1 MINFLRYSKFYLFF
15 TVIILILSVAVIG
28 IFGLK
33 AGIEFTGG
41 SILEVKYL
49 SDTPSEDL
57 IRKNVSELNLGEFSI
72 QHGENNSIII
82 RMVSLDEKQHQSVI
96 EKLKELGNLEELRF
110 DSIGPV
116 IGKELREKVILMI
129 FLSLLAIVIYISLA
143 FRRVSFPIK
152 SWQYSLVSLFILFH
166 DIIVTLGIFALLGKF
181 YAVQITIPVVIAL
194 LTVLGYSINNTVI
207 VFDRIRENLIKRVG
221 VDYVDSVNIS
231 INQTLSRSLNT
242 SLTTLLVLFALYF
255 FGGDTLKYFTL
266 ALILGIILGTYSSI
280 LVAGSILVFW
290 YRRRF
295 KP

>member
-1 MINFLRYSKFYLFF
+1 MINFLRYSKFYLLF

>member
-15 TVIILILSVAVIG
+15 TVIILILSVVVIG
-28 IFGLK
+28 IFSLK

-72 QHGENNSIII
+72 QHGENNSIIV
-82 RMVSLDEKQHQSVI
+82 RMVSLDEQQHQSVI
-96 EKLKELGNLEELRF
+96 EKLKEIGNLEELRF

-116 IGKELREKVILMI
+116 IGKELREKVIVMI

-166 DIIVTLGIFALLGKF
+166 DIIVTLGVFAFLGKF

-221 VDYVDSVNIS
+221 VDYEDSVNIS

-255 FGGDTLKYFTL
+255 LGGDTLKYFTL

-280 LVAGSILVFW
+280 LVAGSILVLW
-290 YRRRF
+290 Y
-295 KP
+295 KKNLKS